1 MQVATHQEIHM
12 TGADTGGGAWGA
24 QAPPSSQDNIQASID
39 IATSSTP
46 LLVKNLD
53 LTYI

>member
-1 MQVATHQEIHM
+1 MHLKAGSSSAA
-12 TGADTGGGAWGA
+12 GADTGGVLGVLKH
-24 QAPPSSQDNIQASID
+24 PPSSQDNIQASID
-39 IATSSTP
+39 IASSSTP